1 MAIEPAAALT
11 AEQKRTLYENGLV
24 AAAQRP

>member
-24 AAAQRP
+24 HLKG